1 MPLRHGSMQLSY
13 SSNIERIFSLKRG
26 QTLQNKLNTLE
37 QTFSSMDTEP
47 EVQERIKEWTKHCI
61 AFIEA
66 GGKGEVGKMI
76 SSANRKIIEAKVGEC
91 CPTCD
96 TIMEPTTKRG
106 RQPKKGESPDPRSIT
121 VEHVVS
127 RTLGGNNKLDNLVA
141 MCHQCN
147 MYRNATMT
155 KLIPSYAKM
164 HGRQLTDDER
174 DKVGRFIEWSIR
186 TIRTPSTKI
195 DPECSELFAA
205 FIAKSKSKTTAGK
218 KQSYDGVKNPVS
230 NRSDMKQM
238 LEVLQEIR
246 DTQKAILELML
257 RPKKNRLRSWFKGV
271 FGKKKGSHPAK
282 VSIPKSPEKSKKPV
296 KKKSKKK
303 SPSTQIQTEQVL
315 VIPEDFE
322 QTIRNVLEGRE
333 PMKLAVFG
341 HELKKYQ
348 EKNQWD
354 HTGTEAF
361 LVMHGF
367 HKKYGLKKA
376 ILSKMPNEVMIEGV
390 APRQTISLKMKEE
403 IPVHEETV
411 QEAIP
416 QEAALQ
422 DQPEEPLIE
431 LNLQSFQAACIAVI
445 NEPMSPATFA
455 LRLGAHASVVCS
467 SEISAKEFA
476 HQCGI
481 AKSWSLLKSLRTH
494 VSDRVVVDGIGT
506 AATIAPID
514 SA

>member
-1 MPLRHGSMQLSY
+1 
-13 SSNIERIFSLKRG
+13 
-26 QTLQNKLNTLE
+26 
-37 QTFSSMDTEP
+37 MDTEP

-76 SSANRKIIEAKVGEC
+76 SSANRRIIEANVGEC

-96 TIMEPTTKRG
+96 TNMTPTTKRG
-106 RQPKKGESPDPRSIT
+106 RQPKKGESPEPTSIT

-155 KLIPSYAKM
+155 KLIPGYAQM
-164 HGRQLTDDER
+164 HGRQLTDVER

-218 KQSYDGVKNPVS
+218 KQTNDAMKNTVTSSSSEPMP
-230 NRSDMKQM
+230 NRKDMKQL
-238 LEVLQEIR
+238 LEVLHEIR
-246 DTQKAILELML
+246 DTQKAILELMV
-257 RPKKNRLRSWFKGV
+257 RPKKHRLRSWFKGM
-271 FGKKKGSHPAK
+271 FGKKRDRNPATI
-282 VSIPKSPEKSKKPV
+282 STPKSPEKTQKAV
-296 KKKSKKK
+296 KKTSKKK
-303 SPSTQIQTEQVL
+303 TPSTGIQTEQVL
-315 VIPEDFE
+315 ASPEDFE

-333 PMKLAVFG
+333 PMMLAVLG
-341 HELKKYQ
+341 NQLKKYQ
-348 EKNQWD
+348 EKNQWK

-367 HKKYGLKKA
+367 QKKSGLKKA
-376 ILSKMPNEVMIEGV
+376 ILSKMENEVMIEGV
-390 APRQTISLKMKEE
+390 APRQTISLKMKQEE
-403 IPVHEETV
+403 SVREDTV
-411 QEAIP
+411 QEEIVQQARL
-416 QEAALQ
+416 QE
-422 DQPEEPLIE
+422 QPEEPLIE

>member
-1 MPLRHGSMQLSY
+1 
-13 SSNIERIFSLKRG
+13 
-26 QTLQNKLNTLE
+26 
-37 QTFSSMDTEP
+37 MDTEP
-47 EVQERIKEWTKHCI
+47 EVQERIKQWTEHCI

-76 SSANRKIIEAKVGEC
+76 SSANRKIIEAEVGEC

-96 TIMEPTTKRG
+96 THMTPTTKRG
-106 RQPKKGESPDPRSIT
+106 RQPKKGESPDPTSIT

-155 KLIPSYAKM
+155 KLIPSYAQM
-164 HGRQLTDDER
+164 HGRQLTEVER
-174 DKVGRFIEWSIR
+174 DKVSRFIEWSIR

-195 DPECSELFAA
+195 DAECAGLFAA
-205 FIAKSKSKTTAGK
+205 FIAKAKSKTTAGK
-218 KQSYDGVKNPVS
+218 KQTHVGMKNPVANNS
-230 NRSDMKQM
+230 SEPMPNRSDMRQM
-238 LEVLQEIR
+238 LEVLKEIR
-246 DTQKAILELML
+246 DTQKAILELMV
-257 RPKKNRLRSWFKGV
+257 RPRKQRLRSWFRGI
-271 FGKKKGSHPAK
+271 FGKKKGRNSAK
-282 VSIPKSPEKSKKPV
+282 VKLPEQHEKKKKTV
-296 KKKSKKK
+296 KKKKT
-303 SPSTQIQTEQVL
+303 PSSEIKTEKIMPV
-315 VIPEDFE
+315 PEDFE
-322 QTIRNVLEGRE
+322 DTIRNILEGRE

-341 HELKKYQ
+341 HELKIYQ
-348 EKNQWD
+348 EMNQWG

-367 HKKYGLKKA
+367 NKKYGLKKA
-376 ILSKMPNEVMIEGV
+376 ILSKMPDEIMIEGV

-403 IPVHEETV
+403 ESVHEETV
-411 QEAIP
+411 QEEIV
-416 QEAALQ
+416 QEEIVQEPALQ

-455 LRLGAHASVVCS
+455 LRLGAHASVLCL

-494 VSDRVVVDGIGT
+494 LSDRVVVDGIGT